1 MTFPRERHSQFFLG
15 LRSFKTMEVGFPN
28 GLVFC
33 VALVT
38 LLFMDACWFT
48 IALRLKVYPS
58 FEGVRLYYALLAWT
72 ALAFAISTLRAAD
85 HWDAVRWG
93 LSVGSVTYAVFNGTE
108 LAIRPDW
115 TVRTA
120 LVDLLWGM
128 TCVTTSCVF
137 AHMV

>member
-1 MTFPRERHSQFFLG
+1 
-15 LRSFKTMEVGFPN
+15 MEVGSPN
-28 GLVFC
+28 GLLFC

-48 IALRLKVYPS
+48 ISFRLKVYPS
-58 FEGVRLYYALLAWT
+58 FERVRLHYGFVAWT
-72 ALAFAISTLRAAD
+72 ALALAISTLRATD

-115 TVRTA
+115 MVRTA

-128 TCVTTSCVF
+128 TCVTTSSVL
-137 AHMV
+137 AHMVV